1 VRVRLNAGEIVELC
15 VDVLSTCVRGT
26 YEGEEEDYYILRVQ
40 SPYEDAVVYVKKDY
54 VVILKKVYQHTQA
67 QLT

>member
-1 VRVRLNAGEIVELC
+1 MIDINHGEIVELC
-15 VDVLSTCVRGT
+15 VDVLITCIRGI

-40 SPYEDAVVYVKKDY
+40 SAYEDVVVYVKKDY
-54 VVILKKVYQHTQA
+54 VIVLKKVYPHGQA